1 MRVIVIFLAVFFVL
15 PVWAAIPS
23 TNYVNEAIETRVGV
37 SADTKQTL
45 AGEYTVTGSFKVRGA
60 YYKIAFT
67 NLALVTLL

>member
-37 SADTKQTL
+37 SADTKQTM
-45 AGEYTVTGSFKVRGA
+45 AGEYTVTGSFNVPTPPLPPA
-60 YYKIAFT
+60 D
-67 NLALVTLL
+67 

>member
-1 MRVIVIFLAVFFVL
+1 MHIIVTFLTAFFVL

-45 AGEYTVTGSFKVRGA
+45 AGEYTVTGSFKVP
-60 YYKIAFT
+60 T
-67 NLALVTLL
+67 QPLPSPE